1 MKKEKKMFS
10 SAVKNVSKTTPYIIA
25 ISAIAVCP
33 GFVRAQEVFPVPAE
47 EITVTATRVE
57 ESVADVPQQVEI
69 VSPAELL
76 ARQPRTVS
84 DALRDEL
91 GLWIIAKGHAAGTP
105 VLRGLTGT
113 RILPLIDGVRM
124 NNSQLKGTPNQ
135 LLNQLNLDAVERI
148 EILKGPAA
156 VQYGSDAIGGVI
168 NVITKKSN
176 LFPETPR
183 YGASL
188 KGLYATADQA
198 VRESVEASY
207 AGRLFNLDLGGT
219 LADVDDV
226 KGGGD
231 LGKLE
236 PSSYKERH
244 FFVKNNFRISENK
257 VLGLSYMDTL
267 REDITY
273 YDQSRRNSSG
283 IPRTFRPIEGHDV
296 FQMSYDAYKMSRYF
310 EAMRIY
316 VSYQTFQNTVD
327 TTTESSTKITRVRRA
342 RDENMFNAGIQMT
355 SSVGLK
361 SRLIYGLDYRYD
373 DIKEDKEQYVTTKST
388 GAVKIT
394 APTDGQTPNGT
405 YDTAAV
411 FAMLEYRP
419 VDRLKLS
426 ASLRYETEHLD
437 SAPEEEN
444 LITGFTLDD
453 IDINKRWNAV
463 TGGIGLLYSVNNHAD
478 LTADIATGFRSP
490 NYADVLKFDASSK
503 GINVPSPD
511 VDPEKSISHEIG
523 ARLSYYKWTANTAVF
538 YTSLTD
544 MIDSEATNNYIDL
557 DGDGKQDSDE
567 STYIKRNIGSA
578 HVYGIESKAEL
589 KLRDNLKIFGNFAWV
604 MGQDTENDVPLQ
616 YIPPANGTI
625 GIRWEERTRKMFWT
639 ELSVRA
645 ADRQS
650 RVNPDEELESYRS
663 TDTALKF
670 PDAANPP
677 LREDFSISGY
687 AILNLRAGVPV
698 SSRVDINIAV
708 ENLLNRKYREAF
720 SDMDATGLN
729 VIFGIEARW

>member
-1 MKKEKKMFS
+1 MFFSMANKKNELVQYVIVVLAMAFYAGS
-10 SAVKNVSKTTPYIIA
+10 
-25 ISAIAVCP
+25 
-33 GFVRAQEVFPVPAE
+33 VRAQESVPVSAE

-57 ESVADVPQQVEI
+57 EPITDVPQQVEI

-76 ARQPRTVS
+76 DRLPRTVS

-113 RILPLIDGVRM
+113 RILPLIDGVRI

-168 NVITKKSN
+168 NIITKKSN
-176 LFPETPR
+176 MFPETPR
-183 YGASL
+183 FGASL
-188 KGLYATADQA
+188 RGLYATADQA
-198 VRESVEASY
+198 DRESVEASY
-207 AGRLFNLDLGGT
+207 DSRLFNLDLGGT

-244 FFVKNNFRISENK
+244 FFVKNNFRISEKK
-257 VLGLSYMDTL
+257 VFGLSYMDTL

-273 YDQSRRNSSG
+273 YDQSRRNVSG
-283 IPRTFRPIEGHDV
+283 IPRTFRPIEVHNV
-296 FQMSYDAYKMSRYF
+296 FQVSYEASRISRFF
-310 EAMRIY
+310 EDMRIY
-316 VSYQTFQNTVD
+316 VSYQIFQNTVY
-327 TTTESSTKITRVRRA
+327 TTTESSTKLTRVRRA
-342 RDENMFNAGIQMT
+342 RDENMFNTGIQMT
-355 SSVGLK
+355 SPVGLK

-373 DIKEDKEQYVTTKST
+373 DMKEDKEQYVTTKST
-388 GAVKIT
+388 GAIKTT
-394 APTDGQTPNGT
+394 APTDGRTPDGT
-405 YDTAAV
+405 YDTAAM
-411 FAMLEYRP
+411 FAILEYKP

-444 LITGFTLDD
+444 LITGFTISD
-453 IDINKRWNAV
+453 IDVNKRWHAV
-463 TGGIGLLYSVNNHAD
+463 TGGVGAVYSLGAHTDV
-478 LTADIATGFRSP
+478 TADIATGFRSP
-490 NYADVLKFDASSK
+490 NYADVLKFDASNN
-503 GINVPSPD
+503 GISVPSPD
-511 VDPEKSISHEIG
+511 VDPEQSISCEIG
-523 ARLSYYKWTANTAVF
+523 TRLAYDKWTANTAVF

-567 STYIKRNIGSA
+567 RTYIKRNIGSA
-578 HVYGIESKAEL
+578 YVYGIESKAEL
-589 KLRDNLKIFGNFAWV
+589 KLRDNLKIFGNFALV
-604 MGQDTENDVPLQ
+604 VGQDTENDVPLQ

-639 ELSVRA
+639 ELSVRV
-645 ADRQS
+645 ADKQS
-650 RVNPDEELESYRS
+650 RINPDEELESYRS

-677 LREDFSISGY
+677 LREDFSIPGY
-687 AILNLRAGVPV
+687 TIFNLRAGVPV

-708 ENLLNRKYREAF
+708 ENLFNKKYREAF
-720 SDMDATGLN
+720 SDMDAAGLN
-729 VIFGIEARW
+729 MIFGIEARW